1 MESKIK
7 KLKDVLPGDVLY
19 KLGEDNFCSKAN
31 ENGISEITVNDVTSN
46 YNGDVIFKT
55 TDGSYSPP
63 KSALSNQFFWGPG
76 KTAIGTSK
84 KAVMKASKKM
94 LKKMLE
100 KTDLDIAKLKGR
112 LDNMIEKRKDIYRLY
127 LDTLI
132 S

>member
-7 KLKDVLPGDVLY
+7 KLKDVCPGDVLY
-19 KLGEDNFCSKAN
+19 KLGERDLQ
-31 ENGISEITVNDVTSN
+31 NGISEITVNDVTSN
-46 YNGDVIFKT
+46 YNGYVIYET
-55 TDGSYSPP
+55 TEGSYSPP

-84 KAVMKASKKM
+84 KAVMKASEKM